1 VVFLGKKILDSVIM
15 ILATENLGFLK
26 GMMVKYLAMI
36 RLGKVI
42 YYLVSLFSFQKFD
55 TSYKVCEFQL

>member
-42 YYLVSLFSFQKFD
+42 YYLVSLF
-55 TSYKVCEFQL
+55 

>member
-1 VVFLGKKILDSVIM
+1 MIAIFKWWISCGFLGKKILDSVIM

-42 YYLVSLFSFQKFD
+42 YYLVSLF
-55 TSYKVCEFQL
+55 

>member
-55 TSYKVCEFQL
+55 TSCKVCEFQL